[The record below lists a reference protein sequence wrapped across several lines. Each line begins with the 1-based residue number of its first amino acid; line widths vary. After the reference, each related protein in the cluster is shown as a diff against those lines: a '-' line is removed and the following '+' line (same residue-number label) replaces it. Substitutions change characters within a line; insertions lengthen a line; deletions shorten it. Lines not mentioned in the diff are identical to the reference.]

1 MKVIFISNY
10 LTHHQLP
17 FCREMYARLG
27 EDFLF
32 IATNAM
38 EEERIKMGWQTPL
51 SDYPFAC
58 FYDDDKKRY
67 EKLLLDSEIV
77 ICGGT
82 HFVYIEERVKAGK
95 LTFRYFERLYKTGKI
110 HAFRPGSY
118 YRKLREHTRY
128 RKSPVYLLCAGAYV
142 PEDFS
147 LFGAYPGKMYKW
159 GYFPETKTYDLD
171 ALMRQKTAGE
181 ILWTGR
187 MIDWK
192 HPQEALE
199 LARSLK
205 EKEISFHMT
214 MIGEGPMR
222 AQLEENIMTY
232 GLQKQVTI
240 LDFMEP
246 GRVRGYM
253 EKSCIY
259 LMTSDREEGW
269 GAVVNEAMNSGCL
282 VIGALEAG
290 SVPYLISNGENG
302 LYYCQGDSKCLT
314 GLVEKALTSKCRP
327 ENNPETNKKTA
338 PESVEERAG
347 LLQNS
352 RKECKYQPGTGAD
365 LDEMMQR
372 DSMTE
377 IMGRNAYRTITEN
390 WNAAVAADR
399 FLELCEKLQ
408 ANEPY
413 FFEEGVLSRA
423 ETITMNKR
431 KAIFRR
437 ETQK

>member
-32 IATNAM
+32 IATNVM

-51 SDYPFAC
+51 SEYPFAC

-128 RKSPVYLLCAGAYV
+128 QKSPVYLLCAGAYV
-142 PEDFS
+142 PEDFH

-171 ALMRQKTAGE
+171 TLMKRKTAGE

-222 AQLEENIMTY
+222 AQLEESLLRC
-232 GLQKQVTI
+232 GLQQYVTI
-240 LDFMEP
+240 LDFMQP
-246 GRVRGYM
+246 DRVRDYM

-290 SVPYLISNGENG
+290 SVPYLISNGKNG
-302 LYYCQGDSKCLT
+302 LYYCQGDIKCLT
-314 GLVEKALTSKCRP
+314 ELVENALTFKCNT
-327 ENNPETNKKTA
+327 ENNSIKIPEAEDK
-338 PESVEERAG
+338 AG
-347 LLQNS
+347 LLPDRRTKGRHQHIAETDS
-352 RKECKYQPGTGAD
+352 V
-365 LDEMMQR
+365 EMIQKDNMA
-372 DSMTE
+372 E
-377 IMGRNAYRTITEN
+377 VMGRNAYQTITEN
-390 WNAAVAADR
+390 WNAAVAAER
-399 FLELCEKLQ
+399 FLVLCEKLQ
-408 ANEPY
+408 ANEAY
-413 FFEEGVLSRA
+413 FFEEGILSRA
-423 ETITMNKR
+423 ETLTMRKR
-431 KAIFRR
+431 KTIFRR
-437 ETQK
+437 ELQKKHK